1 MSYSS
6 EVLVDTPLAY
16 YRLGESSGTSMADSS
31 GNARHGSYDATN
43 PPVLGVAGLL
53 LGDSDTAADFD
64 GTADFASTPDAAWM
78 SSITAIECL
87 IEPDAVSGAVRPFVD
102 RDVSGTSNARNFSF
116 RITTAGKLDFFIFNA
131 AGGVHQITGST
142 TLVANTKY
150 HVAVRHDGTHLRLY
164 LNGTEDATA
173 VSFPTTIRTSSAA
186 IRIGNTARTTGGA
199 TFFDGTVDEVA
210 FYSTLSG
217 ARIAAHYLA
226 ATTVSIA
233 VSAPVA
239 TATAQA
245 HAPTISF
252 ERSFTVAAVT
262 ATATAEAHAPAISF
276 LQSFTVDPPAAT
288 ATAQAHA
295 PTISFERSF
304 TVAAVTATATATML
318 APSLLVSDPQP
329 VETDTDLIGT
339 DPVDEE
345 DWEAAWHVYPT
356 VAPAALSGA
365 WDVARND
372 EGATARK
379 TRLRTVVFVDG
390 VDVSTVN
397 GIPTPTPDYTLLKP
411 FSFGPGTMRVPG
423 INPIVDDLSDYAWIR
438 VFAKVIVARVNAA
451 GTIQAIDYRGRIGD
465 VQVNGPDLT
474 FDLNGLFASVA
485 EVAKRPAP
493 VQKRRASG
501 EYWVHAMLRK
511 NRQPDDYDEGDL
523 PVGVTLTTPGP
534 GMYLD
539 CANDTVSQCVKRD
552 GTKLTVAYDET
563 AHKWSFGVVDR
574 ETIHATVYFDSGEMR
589 PSLVND
595 WTARPNQVFAS
606 GFNENGRKITFIV
619 APGMQQFSY
628 EDIPAYPMAGDAP
641 FGVGT
646 DDSDTVDGWG
656 VSQLIHRLLALGY
669 LGRDDVGD
677 GFDEEVEDAVANAL
691 VRARLIPRNVILSG
705 AEVTPE
711 LWAWL
716 WDADGGGYSM
726 AESRREPAY
735 EDVRLSRY
743 LYTATGQLLGPNPD
757 FDSSVHP
764 ISADVEF
771 SNAMSRRQIE
781 KAAATYA
788 IEGDNHWT
796 GDLSTQLAF
805 IAGEHTPGDPITEAD
820 VLPARS
826 IRPGMNLW
834 APLFQGGTLLHV
846 STCDVTDDGWQ
857 VRFSLDTRARDS
869 ADLARILERNE
880 QNRISP
886 AKKFWRSRKSTLEN
900 DIITGWIGEIGG
912 NVTANQ
918 FLPGG
923 QWTAIRFPLGDYG
936 TISRLR
942 TRVRAYDSDAETGE
956 EGPDVADG
964 GVEHAVVLLGVGSN
978 GGFLDALIP
987 APLEAENDWWAN
999 GEIRDA
1005 LEERN
1010 LLVAYGTEEDPCG
1023 YGYGSKTG
1031 GHDLT
1036 GNFYDDSGFAYRCP
1050 SDEATLLV
1058 WVAEDAVFLAGWI
1071 VRPALEEGT

>member
-6 EVLVDTPLAY
+6 EVLADTPLAY
-16 YRLGESSGTSMADSS
+16 YRLGESAGTTMADSS
-31 GNARHGSYDATN
+31 GNARDGLYDPTTPPTLGAT
-43 PPVLGVAGLL
+43 GLL
-53 LGDSDTAADFD
+53 VGDADTAADFD
-64 GTADFASTPDAAWM
+64 GVDDFATIFDAAWLD
-78 SSITAIECL
+78 SIAVIEAI
-87 IEPDAVSGAVRPFVD
+87 IEPDGVSGSATRPFID
-102 RDVSGTSNARNFSF
+102 RDVSGTSNARSFQF
-116 RITTAGKLDFFIFNA
+116 RISTTGKLDFFVFDSTGA
-131 AGGVHQITGST
+131 VKQITGTT
-142 TLVANTKY
+142 TLVINTKY
-150 HVAVRHDGTHLRLY
+150 HVAVRHDGSNLHLY
-164 LNGTEDATA
+164 LNGVSDATPVAFAGTWRASTAA
-173 VSFPTTIRTSSAA
+173 VNFGKS
-186 IRIGNTARTTGGA
+186 ARTTGGA
-199 TFFDGTVDEVA
+199 TFYDGTIDEVA
-210 FYSTLSG
+210 FYSSLSA
-217 ARIAAHYLA
+217 ARIAAHA
-226 ATTVSIA
+226 AAMSFSVSPTT
-233 VSAPVA
+233 A
-239 TATAQA
+239 TATATA

-252 ERSFTVAAVT
+252 SSAGDVTLFPPT
-262 ATATAEAHAPAISF
+262 ATATA
-276 LQSFTVDPPAAT
+276 T
-288 ATAQAHA
+288 AHA
-295 PTISFERSF
+295 PTIAFEQGF
-304 TVAAVTATATATML
+304 TVDAVTATATATML
-318 APSLLVSDPQP
+318 APSLLVLPEP

-379 TRLRTVVFVDG
+379 TRLRTVIFVDG

-397 GIPTPTPDYTLLKP
+397 GIHTPTPDYTLLKP
-411 FSFGPGTMRVPG
+411 FSYGPGTMRVPG
-423 INPIVDDLSDYAWIR
+423 INPISDDLSDYAWIR

-465 VQVNGPDLT
+465 VQVNGPELT

-552 GTKLTVAYDET
+552 GTKLAVAYDET

-589 PSLVND
+589 PTLVND

-619 APGMQQFSY
+619 APGMQQLAF

-646 DDSDTVDGWG
+646 DDGDTVDGWG

-677 GFDEEVEDAVANAL
+677 GFDDEVEDAVANAL
-691 VRARLIPRNVILSG
+691 VRARLIPHNVVLSG

-716 WDADGGGYSM
+716 WDSDGAGYSM

-735 EDVRLSRY
+735 EVPELSRY

-757 FDSSVHP
+757 FDPSVHP

-846 STCDVTDDGWQ
+846 STCDVSDDGWQ

-869 ADLARILERNE
+869 ADLARILDRNE

-956 EGPDVADG
+956 DGPDVAAT
-964 GVEHAVVLLGVGSN
+964 GVEHALVLLGDGSN
-978 GGFLDALIP
+978 ASFLDALIP

-999 GEIRDA
+999 GPIRDA

-1010 LLVAYGTEEDPCG
+1010 MLVAYGTEEDPCG

-1031 GHDLT
+1031 GHELT
-1036 GNFYDDSGFAYRCP
+1036 GNFFDDSGFAYRCP

-1058 WVAEDAVFLAGWI
+1058 WVAEDSVFLAGWI